1 MALETKPFRNLPQLP
16 NGTSVAN
23 NIKLTDCL
31 PFQHTDINEGVNSFN
46 KITMGQMLCEP
57 VATAGDISG
66 NTYFAT
72 CSNFPDFAISY
83 TDEQQKSHYYIGMKV
98 RVVFKNGITYGS
110 VSGGTYPKLNI
121 NNSGA
126 IPLLA
131 QGKTMAS
138 GACSAGQTLEFTLIP
153 YDNGVAWDADSNVR
167 ESTSDYTIH
176 TDGQIDNVL
185 NNYIPKSIL
194 HGTNFSIVYSL
205 KLSDYGLTDGGNGF
219 IISFIN
225 TNGFEYLQFAL
236 QPLSNDYTSWKP
248 IFTVQVRVK
257 NPSLNNWLDWKMLS
271 SVYWE

>member
-66 NTYFAT
+66 NTYSAT

-98 RVVFKNGITYGS
+98 RVVFNNGITYGS

-138 GACSAGQTLEFTLIP
+138 GACSSGQSLEFTLIP

-167 ESTSDYTIH
+167 ESTSDYTIY
-176 TDGQIDNVL
+176 TDGSSKYTTKVTPKIINNTNYPANQSKTIELSIGKGLIVMTGQPLGNSIGLYIFLNWGNSEIIHSTLVNNRYCTYTIDNDNKYVTFKFYAI
-185 NNYIPKSIL
+185 NY
-194 HGTNFSIVYSL
+194 L
-205 KLSDYGLTDGGNGF
+205 K
-219 IISFIN
+219 IIEF
-225 TNGFEYLQFAL
+225 
-236 QPLSNDYTSWKP
+236 
-248 IFTVQVRVK
+248 
-257 NPSLNNWLDWKMLS
+257 
-271 SVYWE
+271 